1 MYGTS
6 VKIIYPVVINDL
18 DILKRLINQLGNEII
33 AAAPIIVFTEI
44 SQQKDTAGFFIDF
57 YTGKYSPGAMLK

>member
-44 SQQKDTAGFFIDF
+44 SQQKATAGLFIDF